1 MEEKDLRVERRD
13 ENVMNKMDNRNHGKD
28 CVKLE
33 HDLSVQMID
42 TDYKEVDTSAFS
54 TNTDQTPS

>member
-28 CVKLE
+28 CAKLE
-33 HDLSVQMID
+33 KGPEGQDEGLR
-42 TDYKEVDTSAFS
+42 
-54 TNTDQTPS
+54 